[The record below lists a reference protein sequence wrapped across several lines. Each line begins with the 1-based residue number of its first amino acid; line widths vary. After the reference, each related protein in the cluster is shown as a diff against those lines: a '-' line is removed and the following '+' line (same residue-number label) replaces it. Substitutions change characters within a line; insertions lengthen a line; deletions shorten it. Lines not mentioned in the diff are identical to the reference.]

1 MTAIHYDARCGD
13 EGRRAQ
19 IYAGD
24 VHVISARPAMH
35 ALADWARELLV
46 KGFGDED
53 PETLQHRVP
62 VERFVELFAPIKPRF
77 IHHPRTW
84 ELLCAV
90 VREMGLDPRETYLDV
105 PRLRG
110 VTSHG
115 YLTSGVGY
123 AFPMHRDTWW
133 AAPMQQINWWLP
145 IFDIESANTM
155 AFHPAWWNRAI
166 ENSSG
171 EFDYYEY
178 NRVARGAAAKQVKQ
192 DTRPQPRITL
202 DPPPVDTP
210 SVKLVAPVGGAI
222 LFSGQQ
228 LHSTVPNESG
238 RTRFSIDF
246 RTINIAD
253 VRAGRGAPNMDSAP
267 AGTSLRD
274 FRRVSDKARMPE
286 KIALS
291 VDPRR
296 IPFKQ
301 AVFQPPASLLAEL
314 AAENAERTVAA

>member
-1 MTAIHYDARCGD
+1 MTAIHYDARVVD
-13 EGRRAQ
+13 DVRRVQ

-24 VHVISARPAMH
+24 IHVISPRPAMQ
-35 ALADWARELLV
+35 ALTEWARELLV
-46 KGFGDED
+46 RGFGDDD
-53 PETLQHRVP
+53 PEMLQHRVP

-77 IHHPRTW
+77 IHHPQTW
-84 ELLCAV
+84 ELICAV
-90 VREMGLDPRETYLDV
+90 AEELGLDPRATYLDV

-115 YLTSGVGY
+115 YLSSGVGY

-133 AAPMQQINWWLP
+133 AAPMQQVNWWLP
-145 IFDIESANTM
+145 IFPIESGNTM
-155 AFHPAWWNRAI
+155 AFHPAWWDRPV

-178 NRVARGAAAKQVKQ
+178 NRVARGAAAKQVKR
-192 DTRPQPRITL
+192 DTRPQPRITQ
-202 DPPPVDTP
+202 DPPPLDTP
-210 SVKLVAPVGGAI
+210 SVRLVAPVGGAI

-228 LHSTVPNESG
+228 LHSTVPNETG

-246 RTINIAD
+246 RTIDIDD
-253 VRAGRGAPNMDSAP
+253 VKSGRGAPNMDSAP

-274 FRRVSDKARMPE
+274 FRRVSDRARMPE
-286 KIALS
+286 KLALA

-296 IPFKQ
+296 IAFRK

-314 AAENAERTVAA
+314 AAETAARTVAA